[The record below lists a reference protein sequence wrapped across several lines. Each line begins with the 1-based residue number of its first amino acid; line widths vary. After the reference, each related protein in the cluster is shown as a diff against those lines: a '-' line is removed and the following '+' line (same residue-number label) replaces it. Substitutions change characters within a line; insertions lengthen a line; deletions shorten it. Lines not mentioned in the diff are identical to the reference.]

1 MKEDLLI
8 SEANLIDS
16 KFVWELR
23 NECSIRE
30 MMKDTSFI
38 DWKRHEEWF
47 LNILFNDNSHLYIG
61 FFKNQ
66 PVAMI
71 RFDLSENFKKAFE
84 ISIAVKT
91 KFQGIGIAKKLLQ
104 ESIKI
109 LNCKVNKG
117 YQIISI
123 VKKINQKSIKFFEK
137 YGFIL
142 IDQSKEFFYYSLKI

>member
-8 SEANLIDS
+8 SEANTIDS

-23 NECSIRE
+23 NEYSIRE

-38 DWKRHEEWF
+38 DWKTHEEWF
-47 LNILFNDNSHLYIG
+47 LKVLFNDNSHLYIG
-61 FFKNQ
+61 FLENQ
-66 PVAMI
+66 PVAMV
-71 RFDLSENFKKAFE
+71 RFDLSESFKKAFE

-91 KFQGIGIAKKLLQ
+91 KFQGIGIAKILLQ
-104 ESIKI
+104 ESIK
-109 LNCKVNKG
+109 LLGCKVKKG

-123 VKKINQKSIKFFEK
+123 VKKINKKSIKLFEK

-142 IDQSKEFFYYSLKI
+142 IDQSKELSYYSLKI

>member
-1 MKEDLLI
+1 MKN
-8 SEANLIDS
+8 AQK
-16 KFVWELR
+16 KFYEPKQKPR
-23 NECSIRE
+23 Q
-30 MMKDTSFI
+30 D
-38 DWKRHEEWF
+38 
-47 LNILFNDNSHLYIG
+47 
-61 FFKNQ
+61 
-66 PVAMI
+66 
-71 RFDLSENFKKAFE
+71 FKKAFE

-142 IDQSKEFFYYSLKI
+142 IDQSKEFFYYSLKIQINTSNLSFSILDLNSLTFY